1 MFSFWNKANL
11 SHVAGISS
19 DVICMQSVTIC
30 RSEITLICKCRT
42 SACCSALCMK
52 RLTFSVCLS
61 VCLVSLSLSL
71 SRFSSV
77 TVMDNFSKFFYQVHF
92 CLIRDGK
99 FLMSRITVCSTLSVC
114 VGLFCAS
121 GKIMEDL
128 SSFSTTDLFFQ
139 RMCQLLFVGLVVLM
153 VIVSVFAVYKTTLHL

>member
-1 MFSFWNKANL
+1 
-11 SHVAGISS
+11 
-19 DVICMQSVTIC
+19 
-30 RSEITLICKCRT
+30 
-42 SACCSALCMK
+42 
-52 RLTFSVCLS
+52 
-61 VCLVSLSLSL
+61 
-71 SRFSSV
+71 
-77 TVMDNFSKFFYQVHF
+77 
-92 CLIRDGK
+92 
-99 FLMSRITVCSTLSVC
+99 MSRITVCSTLSVC

>member
-61 VCLVSLSLSL
+61 VCLVSLSLSILFSHSNGQFFQIFVSSPFL
-71 SRFSSV
+71 SHQRWKIFNEQNHCLQYS
-77 TVMDNFSKFFYQVHF
+77 F
-92 CLIRDGK
+92 CLCWLVLCFRKNNGRSFILLYDWP
-99 FLMSRITVCSTLSVC
+99 FFSEDVSAAVCWLGGSHGHC
-114 VGLFCAS
+114 KCFCC
-121 GKIMEDL
+121 I
-128 SSFSTTDLFFQ
+128 
-139 RMCQLLFVGLVVLM
+139 
-153 VIVSVFAVYKTTLHL
+153 